1 MDVFSYSIF
10 FFFFSGNM
18 LYANKARV
26 EEHLQ
31 EDKQAGGGTFMARA
45 CVAHRLVGWCGGV
58 NFLNMVI
65 L

>member
-1 MDVFSYSIF
+1 
-10 FFFFSGNM
+10 M